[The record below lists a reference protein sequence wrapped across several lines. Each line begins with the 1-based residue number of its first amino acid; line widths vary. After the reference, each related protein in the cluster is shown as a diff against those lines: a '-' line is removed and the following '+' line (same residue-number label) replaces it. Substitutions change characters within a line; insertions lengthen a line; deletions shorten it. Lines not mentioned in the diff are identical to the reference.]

1 MVSICMQGRELML
14 VFRLQGGRGRIEA
27 ERAALKPKHEVSGQG
42 DNFTLNF
49 E

>member
-1 MVSICMQGRELML
+1 MVSICMQDRELML
-14 VFRLQGGRGRIEA
+14 VFRLQGGRARMGA